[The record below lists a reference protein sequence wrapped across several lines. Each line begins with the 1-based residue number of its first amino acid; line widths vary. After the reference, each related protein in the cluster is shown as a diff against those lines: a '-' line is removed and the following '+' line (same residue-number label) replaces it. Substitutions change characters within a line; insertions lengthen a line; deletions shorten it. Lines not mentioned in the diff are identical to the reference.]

1 MAKDSNLNMRVN
13 KKLKSDAEKVFSS
26 IGLNTTAAITIFLKQ
41 TVNQGGL
48 PFKPDAANKENQR

>member
-13 KKLKSDAEKVFSS
+13 KELKSDAEKIFSS

-48 PFKPDAANKENQR
+48 PFKPEAVNKERQM